1 MRTRWSRRECRVE
14 VHVKARIQLQV
25 IFEYLDHV
33 NMMVAFKVDLSEVV
47 LIEKVVGDDQSLVVV
62 GEHDHVRAGV
72 HAQVDD
78 SCLER
83 MLRVA
88 YIKHPHLPGLERSE
102 EQTVTALRHVQ
113 QLGHASADWH
123 CNMRNDGLAV
133 EYDFSCAGFGVYQI
147 HQAVEHASRERAR
160 LRITG
165 NQCDGHGDER

>member
-33 NMMVAFKVDLSEVV
+33 NMMVAFKVDLPEVV

-78 SCLER
+78 SCLEG

-88 YIKHPHLPGLERSE
+88 YVKHPHLSGLGRSK
-102 EQTVTALRHVQ
+102 EQTLTALRHVQ
-113 QLGHASADWH
+113 PLGHASADWH
-123 CNMRNDGLAV
+123 CNMRNEGLAV
-133 EYDFSCAGFGVYQI
+133 EHYLGRARIGV
-147 HQAVEHASRERAR
+147 HPATHAVKHSSGEGAR

-165 NQCDGHGDER
+165 N